1 MMNFY
6 EEFGVSSDA
15 SASEIRQAYKALA
28 RVLHPDSQTDEK
40 LRAVAACQMKRVH
53 EVLNVLLDPGKRR
66 AYDESLAAP
75 YLTSAALHR
84 TPHDAEPLVQPPEKF
99 GVAQAV
105 LRHWA
110 WVLMGCMIFGSGFWF
125 VTSRVP
131 AATYYAP
138 PAYLTAA
145 LPNRTAPASRP
156 VERAAKHELGEHIAG
171 AGLPSAAG
179 VALPEKPIPAKPEPP
194 GLQGGLL
201 PAPVALPGALPTAP
215 FAVRAP
221 EVRAPAPSVPSIP
234 RSSMAGEWFYAPGIE
249 KPDPHLYPPVDIEF
263 QLTEKDGTLSG
274 QYRGRYKVPN
284 AAVSQDVVFQ
294 VQGESPAGSSAAL
307 AWTSTDGAR
316 GEIDLNLS
324 QPNLMKVTWW
334 TTQLGSRPGLSS
346 GAATLFRQLT
356 P

>member
-6 EEFGVSSDA
+6 EAFGVSSDA

-28 RVLHPDSQTDEK
+28 RVLHPDSQIDEK

-66 AYDESLAAP
+66 AYDESLAAA
-75 YLTSAALHR
+75 YLNSAALYR
-84 TPHDAEPLVQPPEKF
+84 TPHDAEPFVQPPEKF
-99 GVAQAV
+99 GVAKSI
-105 LRHWA
+105 LRYWS

-125 VTSRVP
+125 MTSRVP
-131 AATYYAP
+131 AAAESAP
-138 PAYLTAA
+138 AAYSAAA
-145 LPNRTAPASRP
+145 LPDRTGPASRL
-156 VERAAKHELGEHIAG
+156 VERAAKHEIAEPIAG
-171 AGLPSAAG
+171 ARLSSATGA
-179 VALPEKPIPAKPEPP
+179 ALPEKPTVAKPEPP
-194 GLQGGLL
+194 GLQGSSL
-201 PAPVALPGALPTAP
+201 PAPVALPGVVPAA
-215 FAVRAP
+215 ASSARVP
-221 EVRAPAPSVPSIP
+221 EARDPAPSVPSGQ
-234 RSSMAGEWFYAPGIE
+234 RSFAGEWFYAPGLE

-263 QLTEKDGTLSG
+263 QLTEKDGTLNG

-294 VQGESPAGSSAAL
+294 VQGESPAGTSAAL
-307 AWTSTDGAR
+307 AWSSGDGAS

-334 TTQLGSRPGLSS
+334 TTKLGRRLGLSS